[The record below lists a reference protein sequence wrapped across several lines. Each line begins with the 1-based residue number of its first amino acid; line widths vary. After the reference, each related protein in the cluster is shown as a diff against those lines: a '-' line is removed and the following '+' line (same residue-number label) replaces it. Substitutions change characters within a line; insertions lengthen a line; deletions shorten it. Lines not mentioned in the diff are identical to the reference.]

1 MDIPPPLMRSPSLY
15 GKGGIIGDN
24 YMMFKPDIKLHGITN
39 ITVELLHKYNIN
51 ALLLDVD
58 NTMSTHHG
66 TVLTDGLLEWIDLMQ
81 QNGIKLMVLSNSKK
95 KRIAPFAARIG
106 LPFISLG
113 CKPLPTGYLRGVKAL
128 GEKRKNVAIVG
139 DQIFTDTLGGNFVG
153 VKTIL
158 LTPIKPEDGW
168 SFKVRRNLEK
178 KLYKKYGF
186 EE

>member
-1 MDIPPPLMRSPSLY
+1 ML
-15 GKGGIIGDN
+15 
-24 YMMFKPDIKLHGITN
+24 FKPDIKLRGITD
-39 ITVELLHKYNIN
+39 ITVELLNKFNIK

-66 TVLTDGLLEWIDLMQ
+66 TVLTDGLMEWIAKMQ
-81 QNGIKLMVLSNSKK
+81 QNGIKLMVLSNSKR
-95 KRIAPFAARIG
+95 KRIEPFAARIG

-139 DQIFTDTLGGNFVG
+139 DQIFTDILGGNAVG
-153 VKTIL
+153 VKTVL
-158 LTPIKPEDGW
+158 LTPIKLEDGW
-168 SFKVRRNLEK
+168 SFKVRRKLEK

-186 EE
+186 ND

>member
-1 MDIPPPLMRSPSLY
+1 MLL
-15 GKGGIIGDN
+15 
-24 YMMFKPDIKLHGITN
+24 KPDIKLHGITD
-39 ITVELLHKYNIN
+39 ITVELLKEYDIK

-66 TVLTDGLLEWIDLMQ
+66 TVLTDGLMEWIAAMQ
-81 QNGIKLMVLSNSKK
+81 ESGIKLMVLSNSKRF
-95 KRIAPFAARIG
+95 RIEPFAARIG

-139 DQIFTDTLGGNFVG
+139 DQIFTDILGGNVVG
-153 VKTIL
+153 VKSIL
-158 LTPIKPEDGW
+158 LTPIKLEDGW
-168 SFKVRRNLEK
+168 SFKVRRKLEK
-178 KLYKKYGF
+178 KLYKRYKF

>member
-1 MDIPPPLMRSPSLY
+1 MLL
-15 GKGGIIGDN
+15 
-24 YMMFKPDIKLHGITN
+24 KPNIKLRGITD
-39 ITVELLHKYNIN
+39 ITVEILKKHNIK

-66 TVLTDGLLEWIDLMQ
+66 TILTDGLLEWIATMQ
-81 QNGIKLMVLSNSKK
+81 ESGIKLMVLSNSK
-95 KRIAPFAARIG
+95 RFRVEPFAERIG

-113 CKPLPTGYLRGVKAL
+113 CKPLPTGYWRGVKAL
-128 GEKRKNVAIVG
+128 GEKAKNVAIVG
-139 DQIFTDTLGGNFVG
+139 DQIFTDVLGGNAVG

-178 KLYKKYGF
+178 KLYKKYNLTD
-186 EE
+186 EV

>member
-1 MDIPPPLMRSPSLY
+1 ML
-15 GKGGIIGDN
+15 
-24 YMMFKPDIKLHGITN
+24 FKPDVKLRGITD
-39 ITVELLHKYNIN
+39 ITVELLKNHDIK

-66 TVLTDGLLEWIDLMQ
+66 TILTEGLMEWIDKMQ
-81 QNGIKLMVLSNSKK
+81 QSGIKLMVLSNSKRF
-95 KRIAPFAARIG
+95 RIQPLAARIG

-128 GEKRKNVAIVG
+128 GEKRNNVAIVG
-139 DQIFTDTLGGNFVG
+139 DQIFTDILGGNAVG

-168 SFKVRRNLEK
+168 SFKIRRKLEK

-186 EE
+186 KD

>member
-1 MDIPPPLMRSPSLY
+1 MLL
-15 GKGGIIGDN
+15 
-24 YMMFKPDIKLHGITN
+24 KPDIKLKSITD
-39 ITVELLHKYNIN
+39 ITVELLNKFDIK

-66 TVLTDGLLEWIDLMQ
+66 TVLTEGLMEWIAEMQ
-81 QNGIKLMVLSNSKK
+81 DSGIKLMVLSNSKK
-95 KRIAPFAARIG
+95 WRIEPFAKRIG

-139 DQIFTDTLGGNFVG
+139 DQIFTDVLGGSVVG
-153 VKTIL
+153 VKKIL
-158 LTPIKPEDGW
+158 LTPIKLEDGW

-178 KLYKKYGF
+178 KIYKKYNIKDY
-186 EE
+186 EV

>member
-1 MDIPPPLMRSPSLY
+1 MLL
-15 GKGGIIGDN
+15 
-24 YMMFKPDIKLHGITN
+24 KPDIKLHGITN
-39 ITVELLHKYNIN
+39 ITVELLNKFDIK

-66 TVLTDGLLEWIDLMQ
+66 TVLTDGLLDWIADMQ
-81 QNGIKLMVLSNSKK
+81 QNGIKLMVLSNSKRH
-95 KRIAPFAARIG
+95 RIQPFAARIG

-113 CKPLPTGYLRGVKAL
+113 CKPLPTGYLRGVREL

-139 DQIFTDTLGGNFVG
+139 DQIFTDVLGGNVVG

-158 LTPIKPEDGW
+158 LTPIKLEAGW

-178 KLYKKYGF
+178 KLYKKYNLKDYEG
-186 EE
+186 

>member
-1 MDIPPPLMRSPSLY
+1 MLL
-15 GKGGIIGDN
+15 
-24 YMMFKPDIKLHGITN
+24 KPNIKLHGITD
-39 ITVELLHKYNIN
+39 ITVELLKQHDIK

-66 TVLTDGLLEWIDLMQ
+66 TVLTDGLTEWIAKMSDS
-81 QNGIKLMVLSNSKK
+81 GIKLMVLSNSKRF
-95 KRIAPFAARIG
+95 RIEPFAARIG

-139 DQIFTDTLGGNFVG
+139 DQIFTDILGGNIVG
-153 VKTIL
+153 VKSIL
-158 LTPIKPEDGW
+158 LTPIKLEDGW
-168 SFKVRRNLEK
+168 SFKVRRKLEK
-178 KLYKKYGF
+178 KLYKRYKF

>member
-1 MDIPPPLMRSPSLY
+1 MLL
-15 GKGGIIGDN
+15 
-24 YMMFKPDIKLHGITN
+24 KPDVKLRGITD
-39 ITVELLHKYNIN
+39 ITVELLNKYNIK

-66 TVLTDGLLEWIDLMQ
+66 TILTDGLIEWIAYMQ
-81 QNGIKLMVLSNSKK
+81 QSGIKLMVLSNSKRA
-95 KRIAPFAARIG
+95 RIEPFAARIC

-139 DQIFTDTLGGNFVG
+139 DQIFTDVLGGNAVG

-168 SFKVRRNLEK
+168 SFKVRRKLEK
-178 KLYKKYGF
+178 KLYEKYNLKD
-186 EE
+186 EV

>member
-1 MDIPPPLMRSPSLY
+1 MLL
-15 GKGGIIGDN
+15 
-24 YMMFKPDIKLHGITN
+24 KPNIKLHGITD
-39 ITVELLHKYNIN
+39 ITVELLEQHDIK

-66 TVLTDGLLEWIDLMQ
+66 TVLTDGLMEWIATMQ
-81 QNGIKLMVLSNSKK
+81 ESGIKLMVLSNSKRF
-95 KRIAPFAARIG
+95 RIEPFAARIG

-139 DQIFTDTLGGNFVG
+139 DQIFTDILGGNIVG
-153 VKTIL
+153 VKSIL
-158 LTPIKPEDGW
+158 LTPIKLEDGW
-168 SFKVRRNLEK
+168 SFKIRRKLEK
-178 KLYKKYGF
+178 KLYKKYKF

>member
-1 MDIPPPLMRSPSLY
+1 MLL
-15 GKGGIIGDN
+15 
-24 YMMFKPDIKLHGITN
+24 KPDIKLRGITD
-39 ITVELLHKYNIN
+39 ITVELLNKYNIK

-66 TVLTDGLLEWIDLMQ
+66 TVLTDGLMEWIAKMQ
-81 QNGIKLMVLSNSKK
+81 QSCIKLMVLSNSKRF
-95 KRIAPFAARIG
+95 RIEPFAARIG

-113 CKPLPTGYLRGVKAL
+113 CKPLPTGYLRGIKAL

-139 DQIFTDTLGGNFVG
+139 DQIFTDVLGGNAVG

-158 LTPIKPEDGW
+158 LTPIKLEDGW

-178 KLYKKYGF
+178 KIYKKYNLKDYEG
-186 EE
+186 

>member
-1 MDIPPPLMRSPSLY
+1 MLL
-15 GKGGIIGDN
+15 
-24 YMMFKPDIKLHGITN
+24 KPDIKLCGITD
-39 ITVELLHKYNIN
+39 ITVELLNRYNIK

-66 TVLTDGLLEWIDLMQ
+66 TVLTDGLMEWIAAMQ
-81 QNGIKLMVLSNSKK
+81 QSGIKLMVLSNSKK
-95 KRIAPFAARIG
+95 ARIEPFAARIG

-128 GEKRKNVAIVG
+128 GENQKNVAIVG
-139 DQIFTDTLGGNFVG
+139 DQIFTDVLGGNVVG

-168 SFKVRRNLEK
+168 SFKVRRKLEK

-186 EE
+186 ED